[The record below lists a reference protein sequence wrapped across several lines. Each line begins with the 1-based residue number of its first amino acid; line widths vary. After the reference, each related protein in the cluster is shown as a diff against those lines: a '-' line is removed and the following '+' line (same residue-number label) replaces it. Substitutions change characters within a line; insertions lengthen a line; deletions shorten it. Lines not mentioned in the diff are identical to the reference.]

1 MLQDDL
7 WFEQCHNYIQWLF
20 PNSERSRVTP
30 EAPVLTPEIIQLFK
44 SDDLLESH
52 LLQSFNRILSFFGLE
67 RSDGGIQKGAN
78 WNDSKQNW
86 SIYDTHNNLR
96 ITRILKC
103 LNALGLKNDAKE
115 FYEALTRLRASEQ
128 DCGIGD
134 TALNFWAESIL
145 VHRDNG

>member
-1 MLQDDL
+1 MPL
-7 WFEQCHNYIQWLF
+7 NYIQWLF
-20 PNSERSRVTP
+20 PNSEHSRVTP
-30 EAPVLTPEIIQLFK
+30 DAPVLTPEIIQLFK

-52 LLQSFNRILSFFGLE
+52 LLQSFKRILSFFGLE
-67 RSDGGIQKGAN
+67 RSGGGIQKEAN

-86 SIYDTHNNLR
+86 FIYDTHNNLR

-103 LNALGLKNDAKE
+103 LHILGLKNDAKE
-115 FYEALTRLRASEQ
+115 FYMALTRLRATEQ

-134 TALNFWAESIL
+134 TAFDFWAEGIL